1 MTHDYIGT
9 VPQHGSN
16 DGEAAVTCR
25 TAEQINGPHTTFDDL
40 CVVEEKAGEDD
51 VIDSLEPAIHITI
64 ERKE

>member
-25 TAEQINGPHTTFDDL
+25 TAEQSNLSPATSDDL
-40 CVVEEKAGEDD
+40 CFVKVEANEDME
-51 VIDSLEPAIHITI
+51 IDSLEPAIHITI